1 MKTTFKS
8 SKQVVKFYVSEDKIL
23 FNYIV
28 LNCFNSNVSVYN
40 AQCTCIYHVLK
51 FTWGQNTLNTWI
63 HTCNDFFVFNATFSN
78 ISAISWR
85 PVLVVEEAGVP
96 GENHR
101 PWASNNTYMYIVH
114 NCSNCKSVQY
124 NVHVYLPCI

>member
-40 AQCTCIYHVLK
+40 AQ
-51 FTWGQNTLNTWI
+51 
-63 HTCNDFFVFNATFSN
+63 
-78 ISAISWR
+78 
-85 PVLVVEEAGVP
+85 
-96 GENHR
+96 
-101 PWASNNTYMYIVH
+101 M
-114 NCSNCKSVQY
+114 
-124 NVHVYLPCI
+124 